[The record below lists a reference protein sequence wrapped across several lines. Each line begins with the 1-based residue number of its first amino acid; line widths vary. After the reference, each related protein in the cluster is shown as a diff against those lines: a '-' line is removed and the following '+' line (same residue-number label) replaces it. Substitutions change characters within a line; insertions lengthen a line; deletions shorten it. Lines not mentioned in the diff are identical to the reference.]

1 MTEAVVT
8 PVHSVRAARL
18 RLHLG
23 ILPTSIG
30 LSVLLGAV
38 ITAARWNK
46 TENHVL
52 LTWAGALALVLA
64 LRVWVGWAYSRRK
77 RSDQHPVGAT
87 VGTPATPDTIWL
99 LRYRLSF
106 FAHGVVWGFAGLAL
120 QDTVGVVQFSLL
132 TIAIVAIAAGAL
144 NSTTFDRKASLAFVM
159 PTLAPMLLVVFM
171 RGDRVAIIGGLIT
184 ITFMVATYISARRAE
199 IIFVE
204 AESLRLAESERA
216 DEARRNAEQAEQARS
231 KLADQY
237 RLLSEAEST
246 LKTYM
251 LVANSITDMVSVIG
265 EDLEYRMVNDTWCN
279 RLGLSRDQ
287 VINRKTRDVLPSSIS
302 SDERRATLSACITE
316 QRVQLFR
323 SLIVFPDGVARHI
336 ETTYYPYMDTDAAQK
351 VRCVVMVSRDVTQTE
366 LARQQLAESAKYLQR
381 TLNATGDAIFATES
395 VAPNVP
401 VRFVNEQMLD
411 MWGIPRD
418 KLTTLTYQ
426 DIVAYATPL
435 LAQPE
440 VETQRMAEVVAANAP
455 HESQVYLC
463 DGRVLLRRCI
473 PAPIGQKTLF
483 VWSFRDITALETALA
498 AVQAS
503 EARSRALMDAFP
515 GSIAQVDENLVYT
528 YANQRVV
535 QRFGTT
541 HDRMV
546 GHTVREVVGEETE
559 AWLLQHVTRIL
570 AGEQVTYERH
580 HPHADGSVTTD
591 QVTLI
596 KGEAWRTGGWTI
608 YAFGIDITAQK
619 QAEAAITSARD
630 AAEFASRAKSD
641 FLSHMSHELRTP
653 MNAILGF
660 GQLLELDHQ
669 SEADRQDWGREV
681 VKGGRHLLT
690 LINEVL
696 DLARVESG
704 KMPVTLEPL
713 AVQPVVDDCL
723 ILVRQQASARNIRL
737 LNHTIPVNLGVQ
749 ADRTRLKQI
758 MLNLLSNAIK
768 YNAIAG
774 TVVITC
780 EPNPADPVH
789 QARISVTD
797 SGGGLTPV
805 QITKLF
811 QPFERVDTRVEH
823 IEGSGI
829 GLVLT
834 KRLVELLNGQIGV
847 DSTPGQGCRFWVTLP
862 LVVLSE
868 KDT

>member
-1 MTEAVVT
+1 
-8 PVHSVRAARL
+8 
-18 RLHLG
+18 
-23 ILPTSIG
+23 
-30 LSVLLGAV
+30 
-38 ITAARWNK
+38 
-46 TENHVL
+46 
-52 LTWAGALALVLA
+52 
-64 LRVWVGWAYSRRK
+64 
-77 RSDQHPVGAT
+77 
-87 VGTPATPDTIWL
+87 
-99 LRYRLSF
+99 
-106 FAHGVVWGFAGLAL
+106 
-120 QDTVGVVQFSLL
+120 L
-132 TIAIVAIAAGAL
+132 TIGIVAIAAGAL

-159 PTLAPMLLVVFM
+159 PALAPMLLLVFT
-171 RGDRVAIIGGLIT
+171 RGDRVAIIGGLIM
-184 ITFMVATYISARRAE
+184 IAFMVATYISARRAE

-204 AESLRLAESERA
+204 AERLRLAESERA
-216 DEARRNAEQAEQARS
+216 DEARFSAEQAELARS
-231 KLADQY
+231 KLAGQY
-237 RLLSEAEST
+237 RLLSDAESS

-279 RLGLSRDQ
+279 QLGLAREK
-287 VINRKTRDVLPSSIS
+287 VINRKTTDVLPSSIS
-302 SDERRATLSACITE
+302 SDERRAALSACIAE
-316 QRVQLFR
+316 QRVQLVR
-323 SLIVFPDGVARHI
+323 SRIKFPDGVTRHI
-336 ETTYYPYMDTDAAQK
+336 ETTYYPYMDTDAAQN
-351 VRCVVMVSRDVTQTE
+351 VRCVVMVSRDVTQAE

-418 KLTTLTYQ
+418 KLTNLTHKDILTYA
-426 DIVAYATPL
+426 IPL
-435 LAQPE
+435 LVEPE
-440 VETQRMAEVVAANAP
+440 VELQRMAEVVASNAP
-455 HESQVYLC
+455 HESQVRLR

-473 PAPIGQKTLF
+473 PAPIGQQTLR

-498 AVQAS
+498 AVKAS
-503 EARSRALMDAFP
+503 EVRSRALMDAFP
-515 GSIAQVDENLVYT
+515 GFITQVDENLVYI
-528 YANQRVV
+528 YANQRVA
-535 QRFGTT
+535 QRLGTT
-541 HDRMV
+541 SDRMV
-546 GHTVREVVGEETE
+546 GCTVREVVGEETE
-559 AWLLQHVTRIL
+559 AWLLRHIKRLL

-580 HPHADGSVTTD
+580 HPHADGAVATD

-596 KGEAWRTGGWTI
+596 KGEDWRTGGWTI

-713 AVQPVVDDCL
+713 VVQPIVDDCL
-723 ILVRQQASARNIRL
+723 MLVRQQASARNIRL

-768 YNAIAG
+768 YNAIGG

-780 EPNPADPVH
+780 EPNPADPQC

-797 SGGGLTPV
+797 TGGGLTLV
-805 QITKLF
+805 QIAKLF

-847 DSTPGQGCRFWVTLP
+847 DSPPGQGCSFWVTLP